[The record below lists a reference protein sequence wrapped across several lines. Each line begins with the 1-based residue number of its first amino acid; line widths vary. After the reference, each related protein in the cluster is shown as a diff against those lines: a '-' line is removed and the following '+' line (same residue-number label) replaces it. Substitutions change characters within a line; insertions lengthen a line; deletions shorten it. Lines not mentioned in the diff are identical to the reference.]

1 MEIPR
6 APLERIMRN
15 AGADRVS
22 EDAIEVLKDAAED
35 VAEDIAED
43 AVNKSR
49 EEDRDTVKRVD
60 IRLAAE

>member
-1 MEIPR
+1 MDIPR

-35 VAEDIAED
+35 VADDIAED
-43 AVNKSR
+43 AINKSH
-49 EEDRDTVKRVD
+49 EEGRDTVKRVD